1 MVGTITPLSLGSI
14 ACLFKKQK
22 NHKCFSAYTFSH
34 IVLLVFLTTY
44 PWNKQSM
51 AQWEYQTKAEMWVV
65 ETICV
70 NIEWRPKIFHV
81 GFFFLLSCCFTMN
94 VCLHQILAVIYL
106 SIIYNITISVNAGH
120 VYRKYLDYKVKT
132 KRDTWIL
139 LGQKTSGLET
149 ADWVSSYQAFLA
161 TLCGAL
167 KIFTVCTHH
176 QRRPLNTFLLH
187 PFTSHQAWGSKTKLL
202 ALYFFIFFYF
212 YFGIYK

>member
-34 IVLLVFLTTY
+34 IVFLSSWQHILGTNSL
-44 PWNKQSM
+44 WHNESIKQKQKCESWKPFVWIYNGVLRFSM
-51 AQWEYQTKAEMWVV
+51 WA
-65 ETICV
+65 
-70 NIEWRPKIFHV
+70 
-81 GFFFLLSCCFTMN
+81 FFLLSCCFTMN

-139 LGQKTSGLET
+139 LGQKTSDLET